1 MSAQPSSPRDYL
13 PLTGIRLI
21 ASDLDGTLI
30 GEDGL
35 VPDELWPLL
44 DQLKERGILFVPAS
58 GRQAA
63 TLQLTF
69 GTASVGMPI
78 IGENGALI
86 VQDGEVL
93 HSLVISQDVVTEAVQ
108 IVRDLASEGMN
119 IGVILAC
126 KHGAYTQR
134 TDAPF
139 LAQADR
145 YYKRMTIVDD
155 VLEVRDAV
163 VKIAICSFDAIDD
176 TLVPRVEH
184 FKRTHS
190 VVSSVENWIDI
201 TEPDADKGRALMR
214 LQDRLGISR
223 AETVVF
229 GDYLN
234 DLELMDTADTS
245 FAVANAHPAII
256 AAASFVAPSCD
267 DHGVIQVIKH
277 ILAGA

>member
-1 MSAQPSSPRDYL
+1 MSASPSSPQEYR

-35 VPDELWPLL
+35 VPSELWPLL
-44 DQLKERGILFVPAS
+44 KELKKRGIVFVPAS

-63 TLQLTF
+63 TLQQTF
-69 GTASVGMPI
+69 EGASGGMPF
-78 IGENGALI
+78 IGENGALV

-93 HSLVISQDVVTEAVQ
+93 HSLVISRDVVTEVVH
-108 IVRDLASEGMN
+108 IVRDLASEGVN
-119 IGVILAC
+119 IGVILSTEE
-126 KHGAYTQR
+126 GAYIQR
-134 TDAPF
+134 TDEAF
-139 LAQADR
+139 LTQADR
-145 YYKRMTIVDD
+145 YYKKMTIVDD
-155 VLEVRDAV
+155 VLEVCADV

-184 FKRTHS
+184 FKTTHS

-201 TEPDADKGRALMR
+201 TEQDADKGKALRR
-214 LQDRLGISR
+214 LQERLGISR
-223 AETVVF
+223 AESVVF

-234 DLELMDTADTS
+234 DMELMDAADTS
-245 FAVANAHPAII
+245 FAVANAHPEII

-267 DHGVIQVIKH
+267 DRGVLQVIKH
-277 ILAGA
+277 ILADT